1 MSNRDAHVTSGN
13 IKENVMD
20 VGPERKKAMA
30 FQKGTPLGVRKTK
43 QRGINRQEWT
53 EDHKIEWNNT
63 MVIDRAEGTLSRRV
77 KESLHIVKEKVTTNE
92 YEGLRLSAVRKSLFI

>member
-1 MSNRDAHVTSGN
+1 MYIWETLRTTDDRVKKHKRYVAQGEIRSYAVAEHV
-13 IKENVMD
+13 
-20 VGPERKKAMA
+20 
-30 FQKGTPLGVRKTK
+30 
-43 QRGINRQEWT
+43 WT